1 MRIDSLNR
9 TPVTQG
15 AEKSEPAAQPSPP
28 GKEVVAGSDHTE
40 LSPLAEALASRDA
53 DRIEL
58 LRQQVQSGSYDVSA
72 ETIANA
78 LIDAHLGK

>member
-15 AEKSEPAAQPSPP
+15 AEQSGPTAQTSPP
-28 GKEVVAGSDHTE
+28 EKKVVAESDHTG
-40 LSPLAEALASRDA
+40 LSPLAQALASHDT

-58 LRQQVQSGSYDVSA
+58 LRQQVQSGNYDVSA